1 MLGLHKF
8 LCTSTLS
15 AVPNRTELYTPAN
28 GYVST
33 LKQYSFDLSRLDLT
47 FSFCISSPH
56 LFVVRFQFISISLK
70 NYKFTLGIK
79 TITFASVQSSLIK
92 YSAQINTTFWAMQ
105 TLLSLPRQANHLAA
119 VKCVFN
125 FSHHKITLHIWA
137 MEEHFL
143 VYLPSSVHKVL
154 RIHDKVKAP

>member
-15 AVPNRTELYTPAN
+15 AIPNRTELYTPAN
-28 GYVST
+28 GYKGT
-33 LKQYSFDLSRLDLT
+33 LKQYSSDLSRLT

-92 YSAQINTTFWAMQ
+92 YSAQINTTF
-105 TLLSLPRQANHLAA
+105 
-119 VKCVFN
+119 
-125 FSHHKITLHIWA
+125 
-137 MEEHFL
+137 
-143 VYLPSSVHKVL
+143 
-154 RIHDKVKAP
+154 